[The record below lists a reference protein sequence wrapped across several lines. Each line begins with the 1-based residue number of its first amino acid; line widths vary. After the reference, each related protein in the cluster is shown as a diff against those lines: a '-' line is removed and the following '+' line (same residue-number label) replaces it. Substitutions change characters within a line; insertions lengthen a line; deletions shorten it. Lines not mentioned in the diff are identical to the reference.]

1 MEPPV
6 YLLKSR
12 SGDTLI
18 QGTAEQLAVWFKD
31 QRITSKDELSRKG
44 WVLYENDQAWALLEA
59 FPEISG
65 PSAHAR
71 LRQLRQ
77 RNLWILAGAG
87 CLAALGLMLITFAQL
102 LPAYDASRQIAAS
115 AESAHQAEVKEKQA
129 YEAKASAEANMK
141 SAQEAAEVQRTNAQ
155 AAAQKLAEQET
166 KNLQLAGVING
177 LEAQLDRIRKTMPIV
192 VRWRES
198 LINKDQVVVVSNT
211 STMPLK
217 LLVSIYDQNGVQTK
231 KQFGM
236 ILAPVGLN
244 GSVKESGLGEAI
256 SHYFKKGEAV
266 EFTDVDK
273 GKIDRFNPVKSSAP

>member
-87 CLAALGLMLITFAQL
+87 FLAALGLMLITFAQL